1 MATDIEIKKRT
12 KIQRK
17 RKRQMVTQRFFN
29 FAYSI
34 GAAVVIWGAL
44 FKILHLPWG
53 NTLLTIGMGTEVLMF
68 IITAFE
74 RPEKEYHWEDVF
86 PILDT
91 GDPEDRPSVLNGA
104 QPATVTI
111 NGDITAADD
120 GAETTDGVPPIPGDE
135 GEVAQSSDHQNI
147 TINTLPA
154 SIGGATVVASPEVAA
169 TIAAMSQKDVK
180 AVMGLPQGIEL
191 TEDETKSLS
200 ESIAKMNNASDQL
213 SRMAELTDATQQY
226 LNQMAAISEQ
236 MQQLSET
243 TNALNNVQQ
252 TLLSSYQAITSN
264 SESIT
269 NNTTGYI
276 EQMEALNRNVGGLNT
291 IYEIQ
296 LKSISS
302 QLDSIDR
309 VNRGLKD
316 IRDMYEKSAAES
328 AHYCDETEKMA
339 RYMKQ
344 LNSVYEKM
352 IKAMTVNMYNPM
364 AGNMMAAGM
373 NDSQTTDD
381 SYNDIAGNNDYSE

>member
-1 MATDIEIKKRT
+1 MSTDINRT
-12 KIQRK
+12 KLQRK
-17 RKRQMVTQRFFN
+17 RKRQGITQRFFN

-34 GAAVVIWGAL
+34 GAAIVIWGAL
-44 FKILHLPWG
+44 FKILHLPMG
-53 NTLLTIGMGTEVLMF
+53 NLLLTIGMGTEVLMF

-91 GDPEDRPSVLNGA
+91 GDPDDRPQVLSSNQGA
-104 QPATVTI
+104 ANVTI
-111 NGDITAADD
+111 NGDVTTIQAGSDATQVPEVPGGD
-120 GAETTDGVPPIPGDE
+120 GQEQGAIS
-135 GEVAQSSDHQNI
+135 AH
-147 TINTLPA
+147 TLPA
-154 SIGGATVVASPEVAA
+154 SIGGATVIASPEVAA
-169 TIAAMSQKDVK
+169 TIAKMSTQEVK
-180 AVMGLPQGIEL
+180 AIMGLPQGIEL

-213 SRMAELTDATQQY
+213 SKMAELTDATQQY
-226 LNQMAAISEQ
+226 LAQMSAISEQ
-236 MQQLSET
+236 MQRLSET
-243 TNALNNVQQ
+243 TTALNNVQQ
-252 TLLSSYQAITSN
+252 TLLSSYEAITSN

-269 NNTTGYI
+269 SNTTGYI

-364 AGNMMAAGM
+364 AGGMMAAGNAEPQADNNANAYNTE
-373 NDSQTTDD
+373 ND
-381 SYNDIAGNNDYSE
+381 YND